1 MNSWYRLHMKY
12 DTVLPKLNTA
22 HMGFHVQSSSH
33 KFRDCTFNTSQS
45 AMSVHNCKLQTAH
58 SCLQIKCRW
67 YVSLSGLYHAV
78 GVHCTLEVCQPVCWV
93 PGDQSTSG
101 LKLVVK
107 GESSVLIPSSSSPCA
122 QHIIW
127 AMFNLPAEAVVLN
140 QFEDVFHSNL
150 SNFMGVDQ
158 EIQSQG
164 IRFSNP
170 LPREKIKHTS
180 F

>member
-1 MNSWYRLHMKY
+1 
-12 DTVLPKLNTA
+12 
-22 HMGFHVQSSSH
+22 
-33 KFRDCTFNTSQS
+33 
-45 AMSVHNCKLQTAH
+45 MSVHNCKLQTAH

-67 YVSLSGLYHAV
+67 YVSLSGLYHACR
-78 GVHCTLEVCQPVCWV
+78 CTLH
-93 PGDQSTSG
+93 TRG
-101 LKLVVK
+101 LSARLL
-107 GESSVLIPSSSSPCA
+107 GARGSVNKRPQASRQRGPALLIPSSSSPCA
-122 QHIIW
+122 QRIIR

-180 F
+180 L